1 MIVAALRLSEP
12 LLYISGGDKTDSGT
26 RQNGPTLTSLQ
37 SPTTQLP
44 TTTQV
49 QRSTTEPDNVTEPHN
64 VTTEPQNVTTGPH
77 NVTTEPQ
84 NVTTEPHNVTAGP
97 QNVTTEPQNVTTP
110 LTTITNV
117 PPTTTH
123 SPSTHKFNV
132 GTFFG
137 GIAVGVVLVFVVG
150 AGVYCVRKRK
160 SMQYKRLSE

>member
-1 MIVAALRLSEP
+1 MSQPSDCLNLR
-12 LLYISGGDKTDSGT
+12 YISGGDKTDSGT

-64 VTTEPQNVTTGPH
+64 ETTEPH
-77 NVTTEPQ
+77 
-84 NVTTEPHNVTAGP
+84 NVTTEPHNVTTEP